1 VIIVDTALRER
12 ERAGRPVRVG
22 VFGAGSMA
30 RGFVNQVT
38 NAVPGMVVAAISNRT
53 VGRAVDAFRFAGAST
68 PAVVVDNLAALDAA
82 VAAGRPAVTDNPV
95 LLAQCE
101 QIDCLIDIT
110 GAMEFGAAIALEAI
124 ANGKHMVLMNAEID
138 ATIGP
143 ILHDRA
149 RAAGVIFTCVDGDQA
164 GVQMNLYRSV
174 QSLGMVPR
182 VLGTVKGLHDE
193 YRTPTT
199 EAVSAERWNQNVTM
213 ATSFADGSRVNF
225 EQSIVANATGF
236 TVAQRGMLRYD
247 HSGHVDGLATR
258 YDLDMLRGV
267 GGIVEFVVGAKP
279 AGGVFCLAEQPD
291 ARQLQYLER
300 YTLGTGPLYAFYHPY
315 HLCHL
320 EAPLTVARVVLFGD
334 ACGQPL
340 AGPAVEV
347 IAVAKRDLRAGETL
361 DSYGQYMTYGQAE
374 KAAVVQ
380 RERLIPEGLVAGCR
394 LLRDLPRDTALRWDD
409 VEAPSDQLAHRLYAE
424 QQRRFPV

>member
-1 VIIVDTALRER
+1 MIIVDTALRER
-12 ERAGRPVRVG
+12 ERSGRPVRVG

-53 VGRAVDAFRFAGAST
+53 VERAVDAYRYAGAPA
-68 PAVVVDNLAALDAA
+68 PAVVDDLAALDAA
-82 VAAGRPAVTDNPV
+82 VASGRPVVTDNPV

-110 GAMEFGAAIALEAI
+110 GAIEFGAAIALEAI
-124 ANGKHMVLMNAEID
+124 ANGKHMVLMNAEVD

-149 RAAGVIFTCVDGDQA
+149 RAAGVIFTCVDGDQP
-164 GVQMNLYRSV
+164 GVQMNLYRYV
-174 QSLGMVPR
+174 QSLGLVPR
-182 VLGTVKGLHDE
+182 VLGNVKGLQDE

-199 EAVSAERWNQNVTM
+199 QAGFAERWNQDVTM
-213 ATSFADGSRVNF
+213 VTSFADGSKVNF
-225 EQSIVANATGF
+225 EQCIVANATGF

-247 HSGHVDGLATR
+247 HTGHVDELTTR
-258 YDLDMLRGV
+258 YDLDMLREV

-279 AGGVFCLAEQPD
+279 APGVFCLAEQPD
-291 ARQLQYLER
+291 ARQLQYLEL
-300 YTLGTGPLYAFYHPY
+300 YKLGTGPLYSFYHPY

-340 AGPAVEV
+340 AGPTVEV
-347 IAVAKRDLRAGETL
+347 IAVAKRDLQAGETL
-361 DSYGQYMTYGQAE
+361 DSYGQYMTYGQSE
-374 KAAVVQ
+374 KAAVVR

-394 LLRDLPRDTALRWDD
+394 LVRDIPRDTALRWDD
-409 VEAPSDQLAHRLYAE
+409 VVAPSDQLAHRLYAE
-424 QQRRFPV
+424 QQRRFSV

>member
-1 VIIVDTALRER
+1 MINVDTALRER

-53 VGRAVDAFRFAGAST
+53 VGRAVDAYRYAGA
-68 PAVVVDNLAALDAA
+68 PAPVVVDDLVALDAA
-82 VAAGRPAVTDNPV
+82 VAAGRPVVTDNPV

-199 EAVSAERWNQNVTM
+199 EAGSAERWNQNVTM
-213 ATSFADGSRVNF
+213 ATSSADGSRVNF

-340 AGPAVEV
+340 AGPTVEV

-361 DSYGQYMTYGQAE
+361 ESYGQYTTYGQAE

-380 RERLIPEGLVAGCR
+380 RERLVPEGLVAGCR
-394 LLRDLPRDTALRWDD
+394 LLRDIPRDTALRWDD

>member
-1 VIIVDTALRER
+1 M
-12 ERAGRPVRVG
+12 
-22 VFGAGSMA
+22 S

-53 VGRAVDAFRFAGAST
+53 VARAVDAYRYAGA
-68 PAVVVDNLAALDAA
+68 PAPVVVDDLVALDAA
-82 VAAGRPAVTDNPV
+82 VAASRPVVTDNPV

-110 GAMEFGAAIALEAI
+110 GAIEFGAAIALEAI
-124 ANGKHMVLMNAEID
+124 ANGKHMVLMNAEVD

-149 RAAGVIFTCVDGDQA
+149 RAAGVIFTCVDGDQP
-164 GVQMNLYRSV
+164 GVQMNLYRYV

-182 VLGTVKGLHDE
+182 VLGNVKGLQDE

-199 EAVSAERWNQNVTM
+199 QAGFAERWNQDVTM
-213 ATSFADGSRVNF
+213 VTSFADGSKVNF
-225 EQSIVANATGF
+225 EQCIVANATGF

-247 HSGHVDGLATR
+247 HTGHVDELTTR
-258 YDLDMLRGV
+258 YDLDMLREV

-279 AGGVFCLAEQPD
+279 APGVFCLAEQPD
-291 ARQLQYLER
+291 ARQLQYLEL
-300 YTLGTGPLYAFYHPY
+300 YKLGTGPLYSFYHPY

-340 AGPAVEV
+340 AGPTVEV
-347 IAVAKRDLRAGETL
+347 IAVAKRDLQAGETL
-361 DSYGQYMTYGQAE
+361 DSYGQYMTYGQSE
-374 KAAVVQ
+374 TAAIVR

-394 LLRDLPRDTALRWDD
+394 LLRDIPRDTALCWDD
-409 VEAPSDQLAHRLYAE
+409 VVAPSDRLAHRLYAE

>member
-1 VIIVDTALRER
+1 MIIVDTALRER
-12 ERAGRPVRVG
+12 ERLGRPVRVG

-53 VGRAVDAFRFAGAST
+53 VERAVDAYRYAGAAA
-68 PAVVVDNLAALDAA
+68 PVVADDLATLDAA

-110 GAMEFGAAIALEAI
+110 GAIEFGAAIALEAI
-124 ANGKHMVLMNAEID
+124 ANGKHMVLMNAEVD

-149 RAAGVIFTCVDGDQA
+149 RAAGVIFTCVDGDQP
-164 GVQMNLYRSV
+164 GVQMNLYRYV
-174 QSLGMVPR
+174 QALGLVPR
-182 VLGTVKGLHDE
+182 VLGNVKGLQDE

-199 EAVSAERWNQNVTM
+199 QAGFAERWNQDVTM
-213 ATSFADGSRVNF
+213 VTSFADGSKVNF
-225 EQSIVANATGF
+225 EQCIVANATGF
-236 TVAQRGMLRYD
+236 TVARRGMLRYD
-247 HSGHVDGLATR
+247 HTGHVDELTTR
-258 YDLDMLRGV
+258 YDLDMLREV

-279 AGGVFCLAEQPD
+279 SPGVFCLAEQPD
-291 ARQLQYLER
+291 ARQLQYLEL
-300 YTLGTGPLYAFYHPY
+300 YKLGTGPLYSFYHPY

-340 AGPAVEV
+340 AGPTVEV
-347 IAVAKRDLRAGETL
+347 VAVAKRDLVAGETL
-361 DSYGQYMTYGQAE
+361 DSYGQYMTYGQSE
-374 KAAVVQ
+374 KASIVR
-380 RERLIPEGLVAGCR
+380 RERLVPEGLVAGCR
-394 LLRDLPRDTALRWDD
+394 LVRDIPRDTALCWDD
-409 VEAPSDQLAHRLYAE
+409 VVAPSDQLAHRLYAE

>member
-1 VIIVDTALRER
+1 MIIVDTALRER
-12 ERAGRPVRVG
+12 ERSGRPVRVG

-53 VGRAVDAFRFAGAST
+53 VDRAVDAYRYAGAPA
-68 PAVVVDNLAALDAA
+68 PAVVDDLAALDAA
-82 VAAGRPAVTDNPV
+82 VASGRPVVTDNPV

-110 GAMEFGAAIALEAI
+110 GAIEFGAAIALEAI
-124 ANGKHMVLMNAEID
+124 ANGKHMVLMNAEVD

-149 RAAGVIFTCVDGDQA
+149 RAAGVIFTCVDGDQP
-164 GVQMNLYRSV
+164 GVQMNLYRYV
-174 QSLGMVPR
+174 QSLGMMPR
-182 VLGTVKGLHDE
+182 VLGNVKGLQDE

-199 EAVSAERWNQNVTM
+199 QAGFAERWNQDVTM
-213 ATSFADGSRVNF
+213 VTSFADGSKVNF
-225 EQSIVANATGF
+225 EQCIVANATGF

-247 HSGHVDGLATR
+247 HTGHVDELTTR
-258 YDLDMLRGV
+258 YDLDMLREV

-279 AGGVFCLAEQPD
+279 APGVFCLAEQPD
-291 ARQLQYLER
+291 ARQLQYLEL
-300 YTLGTGPLYAFYHPY
+300 YKLGTGPLYSFYHPY

-340 AGPAVEV
+340 AGPTVEV
-347 IAVAKRDLRAGETL
+347 IAVAKRDLQAGETL
-361 DSYGQYMTYGQAE
+361 DSYGQYMTYGQSE
-374 KAAVVQ
+374 KAAVVR

-394 LLRDLPRDTALRWDD
+394 LVRDIPRDTALRWDD
-409 VEAPSDQLAHRLYAE
+409 VVAPSDQLAHRLYAE

>member
-1 VIIVDTALRER
+1 MIIVDTALRER
-12 ERAGRPVRVG
+12 ERSGRPVRVG

-53 VGRAVDAFRFAGAST
+53 VERAVDAYRYAGAPA
-68 PAVVVDNLAALDAA
+68 PAVVDDLAALDAA
-82 VAAGRPAVTDNPV
+82 VASGRPVVTDNPV

-110 GAMEFGAAIALEAI
+110 GAIEFGAAIALEAI
-124 ANGKHMVLMNAEID
+124 ANGKHMVLMNAEVD

-149 RAAGVIFTCVDGDQA
+149 RAAGVIFTCVDGDQP
-164 GVQMNLYRSV
+164 GVQMNLYRYV
-174 QSLGMVPR
+174 QSLGLVPR
-182 VLGTVKGLHDE
+182 VLGNVKGMQDE

-199 EAVSAERWNQNVTM
+199 QAGFAERWNQDVTM
-213 ATSFADGSRVNF
+213 VTSFADGSKVNF
-225 EQSIVANATGF
+225 EQCIVANATGF

-247 HSGHVDGLATR
+247 HTGHVDELTTR
-258 YDLDMLRGV
+258 YDLDMLREV

-279 AGGVFCLAEQPD
+279 APGVFCLAEQPD
-291 ARQLQYLER
+291 ARQLQYLEL
-300 YTLGTGPLYAFYHPY
+300 YKLGTGPLYSFYHPY

-340 AGPAVEV
+340 AGPTVEV
-347 IAVAKRDLRAGETL
+347 IAVAKRDLQAGETL
-361 DSYGQYMTYGQAE
+361 DSYGQYMTYGQSE
-374 KAAVVQ
+374 KAAVVR

-394 LLRDLPRDTALRWDD
+394 LVRDIPRDTALRWDD
-409 VEAPSDQLAHRLYAE
+409 VVAPSDQLAHRLYAE
-424 QQRRFPV
+424 QQRRFSV

>member
-1 VIIVDTALRER
+1 MIIVDTALRER
-12 ERAGRPVRVG
+12 ERTGRPVRVG

-30 RGFVNQVT
+30 RGFVNQIT

-53 VGRAVDAFRFAGAST
+53 VERAADAYRYAGA
-68 PAVVVDNLAALDAA
+68 PAPAIVDNLAELDAA
-82 VAAGRPAVTDNPV
+82 VAAGRPVVTDNPV
-95 LLAQCE
+95 LLAQCG

-124 ANGKHMVLMNAEID
+124 ANGKHMVLMNVEID

-164 GVQMNLYRSV
+164 GEQLNLYRSV

-182 VLGTVKGLHDE
+182 VLGTVTGLHDE
-193 YRTPTT
+193 SCTPTT
-199 EAVSAERWNQNVTM
+199 QAGFAEQWSQNVTL

-225 EQSIVANATGF
+225 EQCIVANATGF

-247 HSGHVDGLATR
+247 HSGHVDELTSR

-267 GGIVEFVVGAKP
+267 GGIVEFVVGAEP
-279 AGGVFCLAEQPD
+279 AGGVYCLAEQPD

-300 YTLGTGPLYAFYHPY
+300 YRLGTGPLYSFYHPY

-334 ACGQPL
+334 ACGRPL

-347 IAVAKRDLRAGETL
+347 IALAKRDLRAGETL
-361 DSYGQYMTYGQAE
+361 DTSGQYMTYGQSE
-374 KAAVVQ
+374 KARVVQ

-394 LLRDLPRDTALRWDD
+394 LVHDVPRDSALRWDD
-409 VEAPSDQLAHRLYAE
+409 VVAPSDQLAHRLYAE
-424 QQRRFPV
+424 QQRRFPT

>member
-1 VIIVDTALRER
+1 MIVVDTALS
-12 ERAGRPVRVG
+12 ERARTGRPVRVG

-53 VGRAVDAFRFAGAST
+53 VARAVDAYRYAGA
-68 PAVVVDNLAALDAA
+68 PAPVVVDDLVALDAA
-82 VAAGRPAVTDNPV
+82 VAASRPVVTDNPV

-110 GAMEFGAAIALEAI
+110 GAIEFGAAIALEAI
-124 ANGKHMVLMNAEID
+124 ANGKHMVLMNAEVD

-149 RAAGVIFTCVDGDQA
+149 RAAGVIFTCVDGDQP
-164 GVQMNLYRSV
+164 GVQMNLYRYV
-174 QSLGMVPR
+174 QSLGLVPR
-182 VLGTVKGLHDE
+182 VLGNVKGLQDE

-199 EAVSAERWNQNVTM
+199 QAGFAERWNQDVTM
-213 ATSFADGSRVNF
+213 VTSFADGSKVNF
-225 EQSIVANATGF
+225 EQCIVANATGF

-247 HSGHVDGLATR
+247 HTGHVDELTTR
-258 YDLDMLRGV
+258 YDLDMLREV

-279 AGGVFCLAEQPD
+279 APGVFCLAEQPD
-291 ARQLQYLER
+291 ARQLQYLEL
-300 YTLGTGPLYAFYHPY
+300 YKLGTGPLYSFYHPY

-334 ACGQPL
+334 PCGRPL
-340 AGPAVEV
+340 AGPTVEV
-347 IAVAKRDLRAGETL
+347 IAVAKRDLQAGETL
-361 DSYGQYMTYGQAE
+361 DSYGQYMTYGQSE
-374 KAAVVQ
+374 TAAIVR

-394 LLRDLPRDTALRWDD
+394 LLRDIPRDTALCWDD
-409 VEAPSDQLAHRLYAE
+409 VVAPSDQLAHRLYAE

>member
-1 VIIVDTALRER
+1 MIIVDTALRER
-12 ERAGRPVRVG
+12 ERSGRPVRVG

-53 VGRAVDAFRFAGAST
+53 VERAVDAYRYAGAPA
-68 PAVVVDNLAALDAA
+68 PAVVDDLAALDAA
-82 VAAGRPAVTDNPV
+82 VASGRPVVTDNPV

-110 GAMEFGAAIALEAI
+110 GAIEFGAAIALEAI
-124 ANGKHMVLMNAEID
+124 ANGKHMVLMNAEVD

-149 RAAGVIFTCVDGDQA
+149 RAAGVIFTCVDGDQP
-164 GVQMNLYRSV
+164 GVQMNLYRYV
-174 QSLGMVPR
+174 QSLGLVPR
-182 VLGTVKGLHDE
+182 VLGNVKGMQDE

-199 EAVSAERWNQNVTM
+199 QAGFAERWNQDVTM
-213 ATSFADGSRVNF
+213 VTSFADGSKVNF
-225 EQSIVANATGF
+225 EQCIVANATGF

-247 HSGHVDGLATR
+247 HTGHVDELTTR
-258 YDLDMLRGV
+258 YDLDMLREV

-279 AGGVFCLAEQPD
+279 APGVFCLAEQPD
-291 ARQLQYLER
+291 ARQLQYLEL
-300 YTLGTGPLYAFYHPY
+300 YKLGTGPLYSFYHPY

-340 AGPAVEV
+340 AGPTVEV
-347 IAVAKRDLRAGETL
+347 IAVAKRDLQAGETL
-361 DSYGQYMTYGQAE
+361 DSYGQYMTYGQSE
-374 KAAVVQ
+374 KAAVVR

-394 LLRDLPRDTALRWDD
+394 LVRDIPRDTALRWDD
-409 VEAPSDQLAHRLYAE
+409 VVAPSDQLAHRLYAE

>member
-1 VIIVDTALRER
+1 VIVVDTALS
-12 ERAGRPVRVG
+12 ERARTGRPVRVG

-53 VGRAVDAFRFAGAST
+53 VARAVDAYRYAGA
-68 PAVVVDNLAALDAA
+68 PAPVVVDDLVALDAA
-82 VAAGRPAVTDNPV
+82 VAASRPVVTDNPV

-110 GAMEFGAAIALEAI
+110 GAIEFGAAIALEAI
-124 ANGKHMVLMNAEID
+124 ANGKHMVLMNAEVD

-149 RAAGVIFTCVDGDQA
+149 RAAGVIFTCVDGDQP
-164 GVQMNLYRSV
+164 GVQMNLYRYV
-174 QSLGMVPR
+174 QSLGLVPR
-182 VLGTVKGLHDE
+182 VLGNVKGLQDE

-199 EAVSAERWNQNVTM
+199 QAGFAERWNQDVTM
-213 ATSFADGSRVNF
+213 VTSFADGSKVNF
-225 EQSIVANATGF
+225 EQCIVANATGF

-247 HSGHVDGLATR
+247 HTGHVDELTTR
-258 YDLDMLRGV
+258 YDLDMLREV

-279 AGGVFCLAEQPD
+279 APGVFCLAEQPD
-291 ARQLQYLER
+291 ARQLQYLEL
-300 YTLGTGPLYAFYHPY
+300 YKLGTGPLYSFYHPY

-334 ACGQPL
+334 PCGRPL
-340 AGPAVEV
+340 AGPTVEV
-347 IAVAKRDLRAGETL
+347 IAVAKRDLQAGETL
-361 DSYGQYMTYGQAE
+361 DSYGQYMTYGQSE
-374 KAAVVQ
+374 TAAIVR

-394 LLRDLPRDTALRWDD
+394 LLRDIPRDTALCWDD
-409 VEAPSDQLAHRLYAE
+409 VVAPSDQLAHRLYAE

>member
-1 VIIVDTALRER
+1 MIIVDTALRES
-12 ERAGRPVRVG
+12 ERTGRPVRVG

-38 NAVPGMVVAAISNRT
+38 NAMPGMVVAAISNRT
-53 VGRAVDAFRFAGAST
+53 VGRAVDAYRYAGA
-68 PAVVVDNLAALDAA
+68 PAPVVVDDLVALDAA
-82 VAAGRPAVTDNPV
+82 VAASRPVVTDNPV

-124 ANGKHMVLMNAEID
+124 ANGKHMVLMNAAID

-149 RAAGVIFTCVDGDQA
+149 RAAGVIFTCVDGDRA
-164 GVQMNLYRSV
+164 GAQMNLYRSV

-182 VLGTVKGLHDE
+182 VLGAVKGLHDE

-199 EAVSAERWNQNVTM
+199 EAGSAERWNQTVTV
-213 ATSFADGSRVNF
+213 ATSSADGSSVNF
-225 EQSIVANATGF
+225 EQCIVANATGF

-247 HSGHVDGLATR
+247 HRGHVDELTTR

-300 YTLGTGPLYAFYHPY
+300 YTMGTGPLYSFFHPY

-340 AGPAVEV
+340 AGPTVEV

-361 DSYGQYMTYGQAE
+361 DSYGQYTTYGQSE

-394 LLRDLPRDTALRWDD
+394 LVRDVPRDTTLRWDD
-409 VEAPSDQLAHRLYAE
+409 VVAPSDQLAHRLYAE
-424 QQRRFPV
+424 QQRRFPT